1 MNISLTPELNEFVTE
16 KVRSGL
22 YASVSEVIREGL
34 RLLKEQEESKR
45 IRLQEL
51 KREISVGIKQLDSG
65 QGKTYK
71 SAAALIEHV
80 KTEGRKRHAATN
92 GGKKRK

>member
-1 MNISLTPELNEFVTE
+1 MNVSLTPELDEYVAE

-22 YASVSEVIREGL
+22 YSSASEVIREGL
-34 RLLKEQEESKR
+34 RLLREQEDLKR

-51 KREISVGIKQLDSG
+51 RREISIGLKQLESG
-65 QGKTYK
+65 QGKTYT
-71 SAAALIEHV
+71 SARTLIDHV
-80 KTEGRKRHAATN
+80 KAEGRKRRTAAA

>member
-1 MNISLTPELNEFVTE
+1 MNVSLTPELDEYVA
-16 KVRSGL
+16 KLVQSGL
-22 YASVSEVIREGL
+22 YSSASEVIRDGL
-34 RLLKEQEESKR
+34 RLLKEREELKFA
-45 IRLQEL
+45 RLQEL
-51 KREISVGIKQLDSG
+51 KREISAGLKQLENG

-92 GGKKRK
+92 GSKKRK

>member
-1 MNISLTPELNEFVTE
+1 MNVSLTPELDEYVAE

-22 YASVSEVIREGL
+22 YSSASEVIREGL
-34 RLLKEQEESKR
+34 RLLREQEELRR

-51 KREISVGIKQLDSG
+51 KRDISIGLEQLENG
-65 QGKTYK
+65 QGKTYA
-71 SAAALIEHV
+71 SAAALIKDV
-80 KTEGRKRHAATN
+80 KAEGRKRRAAAA